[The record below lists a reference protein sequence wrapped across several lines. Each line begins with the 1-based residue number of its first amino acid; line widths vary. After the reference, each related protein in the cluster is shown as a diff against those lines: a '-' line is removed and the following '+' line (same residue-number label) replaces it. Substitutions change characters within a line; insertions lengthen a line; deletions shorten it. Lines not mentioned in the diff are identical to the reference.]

1 LRVSY
6 NMSLTEAGLGEG
18 VEVVAYTVG
27 IADPLLSFQG
37 LETGE
42 GYLRPSSSQWE
53 GQGVSFAWS
62 IFQIV

>member
-1 LRVSY
+1 
-6 NMSLTEAGLGEG
+6 MSLTEAGLGEG

-42 GYLRPSSSQWE
+42 GYLHLRNGPLQ
-53 GQGVSFAWS
+53 
-62 IFQIV
+62 